1 MSIIINGKQ
10 YKDNTRFR
18 IAIDPEFKAMS
29 GIDKNLDKRDI
40 CSLSVNYLQHGYTL
54 ISDGKEERIESIFVE
69 PTDTRTP
76 FYHMHIY
83 KTSGLSTKM
92 DIIDMFFNKQVYANF
107 IGLIDEEQMLT
118 SSFITGHFASLP
130 IDLFKKYHKK
140 LNSFT
145 IVRDPIERS
154 VSHYLYESRLSQM
167 ESNYSID
174 GLISFIENNIDIMT
188 DLQTKNITSTID
200 AIGANHNAQ
209 QIINEDISL
218 HNSFLQLGSTSRFL
232 NNNTYEDK
240 WMKHIEKFSLIGTV
254 EEKPKFSKA
263 LIDMLQKEGY
273 HQGRYLEYN
282 INKNFI
288 STNDFV
294 KKIPKDIIDR
304 IKDINTNDMAMYDY
318 IKSVGVYNG
327 E

>member
-18 IAIDPEFKAMS
+18 IAIDPEFKALS

-40 CSLSVNYLQHGYTL
+40 SFMPVNFLQHGYTI

-69 PTDTRTP
+69 PKDTRTP

-92 DIIDMFFNKQVYANF
+92 DIIDMFFNRQVYANF
-107 IGLIDEEQMLT
+107 IGLIDKEQMLT
-118 SSFITGHFASLP
+118 SSFITGHFASYP
-130 IDLFKKYHKK
+130 INLFKKYNKK

-145 IVRDPIERS
+145 IVRDPIERA
-154 VSHYLYESRLSQM
+154 VSHYLYESRVSSG
-167 ESNYSID
+167 ESNHSID
-174 GLISFIENNIDIMT
+174 GLISFIESNIDTMT
-188 DLQTKNITSTID
+188 DLQTKNMTSTLD
-200 AIGANHNAQ
+200 KIGANHNAQ
-209 QIINEDISL
+209 KTLHEDITL

-240 WMKHIEKFSLIGTV
+240 WMDHIEKFSLIGTV

-263 LIDMLQKEGY
+263 LIDMLEKEGY
-273 HQGRYLEYN
+273 SQSRYLENN
-282 INKNFI
+282 INKNFV
-288 STNDFV
+288 STNDFI
-294 KKIPKDIIDR
+294 KKIPKDVIDK
-304 IKDINTNDMAMYDY
+304 IKDISKNDMAMYDY
-318 IKSVGVYNG
+318 IKSIGVYNG